1 MTRRLE
7 VWDIATVASF
17 YCLLYDD
24 GRWEGADES
33 KMGLTSSGNF
43 SDKSLHSKSSRMS
56 THKGSTLKLGDSSM
70 QLGVGGK
77 GTGTPSPSDSD
88 IKTSFSELGLPKE
101 LHLLRTMAEV
111 HYIHSEVCHK
121 ILSQIINCILLILV
135 SGTCTED

>member
-7 VWDIATVASF
+7 VWDIATVASL

-24 GRWEGADES
+24 GRWDGADES

-77 GTGTPSPSDSD
+77 GTPSPSDSD
-88 IKTSFSELGLPKE
+88 IKASFSDLGVQKE
-101 LHLLRTMAEV
+101 IHLLRTMAEV
-111 HYIHSEVCHK
+111 HYIHSEVCQNN
-121 ILSQIINCILLILV
+121 LMSNYLLFSIYSSAL
-135 SGTCTED
+135 CMH